1 MLTCLHPQKGW
12 NTGESNAYSTVL
24 HLSYGAFTALF
35 TGDLEGEGERRVE
48 ELVRDNEELQGVTL
62 LKVAHHGSGN
72 STGEGF
78 LQELAPE
85 IALISSGRDNR
96 YGHPHEELLER
107 LRAQG

>member
-1 MLTCLHPQKGW
+1 M
-12 NTGESNAYSTVL
+12 
-24 HLSYGAFTALF
+24 
-35 TGDLEGEGERRVE
+35 
-48 ELVRDNEELQGVTL
+48 RDNEELQGVTL

-107 LRAQG
+107 LRAQGCLVYRTQSSGAVTVRVRGRKLKVSGFVE